1 MKILKDSAIY
11 LFGEMFAKAL
21 PFLLLPY
28 LTRKLGAAGFGEL
41 SYYQTFFALL
51 VILFGLSQ
59 DGAVAR
65 YYYVYGKRNLH
76 NVVYAGYAY
85 TFTVAAIA
93 LAVAWAAGSL
103 IMAAVVASAAV
114 QCILNV
120 QLTLRQCRKQA
131 VAYTILQIASGL
143 LCSLLTILLLEW
155 TDGEP
160 VFKRFAA
167 LLLGNAAVSA
177 IAAWWFFRQQ
187 NNPIRLSWHR
197 IQRSLMYVAA
207 FGLPLLIHYC
217 AHFVKGQLDR
227 IVLYQFYSAEQ
238 IGIYSAGLQF
248 GLVFHVLLTAL
259 NKASVPYYYQ
269 SLKKGQINAQKIKLW
284 SLLSLPIA
292 VLPALFVG
300 LLLPENLFL
309 WLFGGNQYIG
319 VKWYVC
325 WFLLGSGL
333 FLPYYIL
340 VNYLFYRGWNAKISS
355 ISLLSVVIYLGVLA
369 ATAPLGAQ
377 WTPFAMIAGAAVILP
392 LLYRQV
398 KD

>member
-41 SYYQTFFALL
+41 SYYQTFSALL

-131 VAYTILQIASGL
+131 VAYTVLQIASGL

-167 LLLGNAAVSA
+167 LLLGNTAVSA

-187 NNPIRLSWHR
+187 NNPIRWSWYR
-197 IQRSLMYVAA
+197 IKHSLMYVAA
-207 FGLPLLIHYC
+207 FGLPLFLHHG
-217 AHFVKGQLDR
+217 AGFVKGQLDR
-227 IVLYQFYSAEQ
+227 MVLYPLYPAEQ
-238 IGIYSAGLQF
+238 LGVYAAGFQVAMVLGI
-248 GLVFHVLLTAL
+248 LLMAV
-259 NKASVPYYYQ
+259 NKATVPYYYQ
-269 SLKKGQINAQKIKLW
+269 AMKSGRLNAEKVRRLAW
-284 SLLSLPIA
+284 FSLPVMAI
-292 VLPALFVG
+292 PALLA
-300 LLLPENLFL
+300 LLIPEAWFL
-309 WLFGGNQYIG
+309 WLLGEQYGG
-319 VKWYVC
+319 VKWYIC
-325 WFLLGSGL
+325 L
-333 FLPYYIL
+333 FLIGCGLSAPYYLL
-340 VNYLFYRGWNAKISS
+340 VNYLFYRAWNSRISAL
-355 ISLLSVVIYLGVLA
+355 SLLSAAIYLGVLA
-369 ATAPLGAQ
+369 ATAPLGPQ